1 LSFRPYARWV
11 QVELDAARRSIWKAQ
26 DERDEMHKLCNAR
39 ERELDALRDDKL
51 RLQVRLFSV

>member
-1 LSFRPYARWV
+1 V